1 MNVTYCSSRFLDSVV
16 EEGFAGQD
24 HTLGDSFLRNVYTS
38 YVLFASRRFAVVDH
52 LRRFSYGDADVPSKF
67 LNKNGSYVQMLPL
80 TNTDDAW
87 ADFKT
92 SRASPTIDPA
102 TLVKIFQNTSE
113 DDSIDDNTDDD
124 GSDDST
130 DGLDAVGA
138 LGTTDSFTS
147 SSLDANFL
155 IAATLSKYSPIIVG
169 LFAGNLFIT
178 MLLCGISAVALLRRV
193 VKGGAQA
200 RVVDASYA
208 PVRFKEAESGLEPLA
223 YRG

>member
-1 MNVTYCSSRFLDSVV
+1 MNVTYCSSRFLNSVV
-16 EEGFAGQD
+16 REGFAGQD

-38 YVLFASRRFAVVDH
+38 YVSLASRRYVLADH
-52 LRRFSYGDADVPSKF
+52 LRRFSYGDADTPSKF

-80 TNTDDAW
+80 TNADNAW
-87 ADFKT
+87 VDFKT
-92 SRASPTIDPA
+92 SRAQQLAAYPPTIDPA
-102 TLVKIFQNTSE
+102 TLLKIFQNTSD
-113 DDSIDDNTDDD
+113 DDSTDDNANDD

-138 LGTTDSFTS
+138 LGTTDSV
-147 SSLDANFL
+147 
-155 IAATLSKYSPIIVG
+155 AATLRKYSPVIVG
-169 LFAGNLFIT
+169 LLAGNLFIT
-178 MLLCGISAVALLRRV
+178 MLLCGIALVALLRRV